1 MRFLLGT
8 EDKTLWP
15 QDYIEGIR
23 KAYEEDWYASKVR
36 ERQMAVALY
45 FIDKLA
51 LRAGHEKD
59 EDEADTVGCC
69 TLKASACFTVQHTHL
84 HECRVVCQPL
94 RVADPQVPLPQ
105 CILTSGMGLFPAA
118 CRLSF
123 TVLVSSLYIMVQTS
137 GLCTPPGPL
146 LTLPVASGGECGLH
160 G

>member
-1 MRFLLGT
+1 MRCLLGT
-8 EDKTLWP
+8 EGKILCL

-69 TLKASACFTVQHTHL
+69 TLKASACFTVHL
-84 HECRVVCQPL
+84 K
-94 RVADPQVPLPQ
+94 VPHSRPKNVP
-105 CILTSGMGLFPAA
+105 C
-118 CRLSF
+118 
-123 TVLVSSLYIMVQTS
+123 
-137 GLCTPPGPL
+137 
-146 LTLPVASGGECGLH
+146 
-160 G
+160 

>member
-1 MRFLLGT
+1 MRSLLGT
-8 EDKTLWP
+8 EGKTRCP

-69 TLKASACFTVQHTHL
+69 TLKASACSAVQHAHL
-84 HECRVVCQPL
+84 CEYRVVCQPL
-94 RVADPQVPLPQ
+94 RVADPQSPLPR
-105 CILTSGMGLFPAA
+105 CILTSGMGFSQQRAA
-118 CRLSF
+118 SLSLCLCLSYISWCRPQ
-123 TVLVSSLYIMVQTS
+123 VSVY
-137 GLCTPPGPL
+137 PL
-146 LTLPVASGGECGLH
+146 GHC
-160 G
+160 